1 MRPTLPGNVYVVIQT
16 IGEITAICLH
26 KTKTARPI
34 LNSGSDGGFLFAA
47 DPMRR
52 FDAQAIF
59 WAPEVLPT
67 VLRLAPTSHGS
78 LAPFSHLDLRG
89 SPGAELRRASDGWY
103 AVLQL
108 GGATH
113 RLMLSRL
120 PAKGTAVAV
129 ELPLDR
135 DFDLQTRAA
144 YRLWTALRRG
154 PVRLPAHTGPLQ
166 QRRRLVLAL
175 RALDGRLEGQ
185 NYRAIATVLFGSER
199 VEDRGWKTHDLRSRT
214 IRLVQTGQTLIRG
227 GYRNLLRSQRRS
239 A

>member
-1 MRPTLPGNVYVVIQT
+1 MPGNVSVAIRT
-16 IGEITAICLH
+16 IDETTAICLH
-26 KTKTARPI
+26 KPKTPPPR

-47 DPMRR
+47 DPTRR

-59 WAPEVLPT
+59 WAPEVLPS
-67 VLRLAPTSHGS
+67 VLRLAPTSQGR

-89 SPGAELRRASDGWY
+89 SPDAELRRASDGWY

-113 RLMLSRL
+113 RLLLSRL
-120 PAKGTAVAV
+120 PTKGTAVAV

-154 PVRLPAHTGPLQ
+154 PIRLPAQTGPIQ
-166 QRRRLVLAL
+166 QRLRMVLAL
-175 RALDGRLEGQ
+175 RALDGRVEGE
-185 NYRAIATVLFGSER
+185 NYRAIATVLFGSGR
-199 VEDRGWKTHDLRSRT
+199 LTDRGWKTHDLRSRT
-214 IRLVQTGQTLIRG
+214 IRLVQAGQGLVRG